1 MTIRPQCSSL
11 YGRRMAFTLLSLTAF
26 LLFFPTWID
35 VVDGQP
41 ASPSPAETA
50 AVPFA
55 LPKVTLEVGQVNSP
69 DEVSTGLQVI
79 LILTVLSLAPSLLV
93 MMTSFTRIVIVLSF
107 VRRGIATQQMPSN
120 QILVGL
126 ALFLTLFTMGDVFSA
141 IHDDALIPFLD
152 KKIDQKIALKRA
164 LVPVRK
170 FMLRH
175 TREKDLGLFMKI
187 SQNRK
192 PRNADDIPIQALIP
206 AYMISEIKTAFQMG
220 VIIFIPFLV
229 VDMVTAAV
237 LMSMGMIMLPPI
249 MISLPFKVLL
259 FVLVDGWNLV
269 VRALV
274 ASI

>member
-11 YGRRMAFTLLSLTAF
+11 YERRMAFTLLSLTAF

-41 ASPSPAETA
+41 ASSTAETA

-55 LPKVTLEVGQVNSP
+55 LPKVTLEVGQVDSP

-141 IHDDALIPFLD
+141 IHDDALMPFLD
-152 KKIDQKIALKRA
+152 KKIDQKVALKRA
-164 LVPVRK
+164 MVPVRK

-175 TREKDLGLFMKI
+175 TREKDLALFMKI

-259 FVLVDGWNLV
+259 FVLVDGWNQV

-274 ASI
+274 TSI